1 MAGSKPGHDDK
12 RIIAASTKEKSR
24 FSAGPSC
31 SHYVRTNGR
40 PYLADWDSDRPDGS
54 GLAAAV
60 RASVRRPAAV
70 RVSAPGSGSAALGS
84 GSAGPDSGSGWTL
97 RSPWLNTVGD
107 NGGRQNWFQEI
118 LSSGGII
125 QWQRLGIR
133 VAAEPK
139 RRKLSMY
146 KLLRRS
152 FEMLPQQVPAVR
164 KPVMTRRSGCR
175 GHRRGIVEASI
186 FR

>member
-1 MAGSKPGHDDK
+1 M
-12 RIIAASTKEKSR
+12 RW
-24 FSAGPSC
+24 
-31 SHYVRTNGR
+31 V
-40 PYLADWDSDRPDGS
+40 
-54 GLAAAV
+54 LAAAII
-60 RASVRRPAAV
+60 AFAPAAHADTI
-70 RVSAPGSGSAALGS
+70 RPGLTGN
-84 GSAGPDSGSGWTL
+84 D
-97 RSPWLNTVGD
+97 
-107 NGGRQNWFQEI
+107 
-118 LSSGGII
+118 SGGII

-146 KLLRRS
+146 KPLRRS

-175 GHRRGIVEASI
+175 GHRRGIVEASV

>member
-1 MAGSKPGHDDK
+1 
-12 RIIAASTKEKSR
+12 
-24 FSAGPSC
+24 
-31 SHYVRTNGR
+31 
-40 PYLADWDSDRPDGS
+40 
-54 GLAAAV
+54 
-60 RASVRRPAAV
+60 
-70 RVSAPGSGSAALGS
+70 
-84 GSAGPDSGSGWTL
+84 
-97 RSPWLNTVGD
+97 LNTVGD
-107 NGGRQNWFQEI
+107 NGGKQNWFQEI

-125 QWQRLGIR
+125 QWQRLGAS

-152 FEMLPQQVPAVR
+152 FELLPQQVPAVR